1 MVTGIVASE
10 EGAHGGGK
18 DASDVSLRTR
28 LIAII
33 GRLDTEAISRV
44 GKRTL
49 VEDRWIAD
57 LRQYHGQYDEKI
69 TRDLKEAKK
78 SSLFINHT
86 RPKTNTL
93 EARLSDMLFPTDDKN
108 WGILPTPVPELA
120 EQAEE
125 SANMAAELRI
135 QAISDPKNGPAQ
147 DLAAQAEQDAAT
159 LEAQMEEAE
168 KRAKAMENEI
178 HDTLKE
184 CKYEIQAREV
194 IRDGCKLG
202 TGIMKGPVLGGKARR
217 SWQKRKEPQM
227 DSAGR
232 PIIGPDGQPIMI
244 QSNVYEMS
252 QVDDGRP
259 KYWRVDPWH
268 WFPESDAITMDDN
281 ESTFE
286 RHLMNEKML
295 RKLARDPGFDKD
307 AIRRL
312 LVQKPRDAIPQFVN
326 DLRNITGSYNDSMSD
341 RFTVWEYHGPL
352 TTQEVAD
359 LSTATGDPELMS
371 VLGLD
376 QGEPDPL
383 QELNVVVWF
392 CQGEVLKF
400 GIHPL
405 DSNDQIYSVFCLEKD
420 EACIFG
426 FGLPYIMRD
435 GQKALSSGWRIMMDN
450 AGLSSGPQI
459 IVNREI
465 IEPADGEWVMT
476 PRKIW
481 WRKPGALANE
491 TPFETVDIEMHQ
503 SELAN
508 IIAMSEQNID
518 KETNMPLIAQGE
530 QGSHITKT
538 AQGMSILM
546 NAVNV
551 VFRRMV
557 KNWDDDM
564 TVPNIR
570 RSYDFQMQ
578 FSKKDYIKGDYEVD
592 ARGTSVLLVRE
603 MQSANLLTFLTQFT
617 GHPILGKYLKQ
628 EGVPGLRRLAQ
639 TMMIPADELIKTD
652 QEIKQDEVE
661 AASQPPPPDPEMEKI
676 AMQMNIEQMR
686 AKSAMEMAYIQRDT
700 EMMKL
705 AAQQNMSLEQVH
717 AGLQKVRMELD
728 SKERT
733 FAVEAALEQR
743 NVAAG
748 IAKPSGGSLSVGP
761 GGKSNGA
768 TPH

>member
-1 MVTGIVASE
+1 MVTGNVASE
-10 EGAHGGGK
+10 GAVQHGVGGK
-18 DASDVSLRTR
+18 EASDAVPLSVR
-28 LIAII
+28 LIAIV
-33 GRLDTEAISRV
+33 GRLYKEATDRV
-44 GKRTL
+44 GKKSL
-49 VEDRWIAD
+49 VEERWIAD

-78 SSLFINHT
+78 STLFVNHT

-108 WGILPTPVPELA
+108 WGILPTPVPELT
-120 EQAEE
+120 QHAEE
-125 SANMAAELRI
+125 AADMAAQLRL
-135 QAISDPKNGPAQ
+135 QAIADPKNGAAQ
-147 DLAAQAEQDAAT
+147 DLAAKSEEYAAQF
-159 LEAQMEEAE
+159 EAQMEEAE
-168 KRAKAMENEI
+168 ERAKAMENEI
-178 HDTLKE
+178 HDSLKE
-184 CKYEIQAREV
+184 CQYEIQAREV

-217 SWQKRKEPQM
+217 SWQKDPT
-227 DSAGR
+227 
-232 PIIGPDGQPIMI
+232 
-244 QSNVYEMS
+244 SNVFQLK
-252 QVDDGRP
+252 QVDDGKP

-268 WFPESDAITMDDN
+268 FFPESDALTMDDN

-295 RKLARDPGFDKD
+295 RKLARDPGFDQD

-312 LVQKPRDAIPQFVN
+312 LLQKPTEAVPQFVN
-326 DLRNITGSYNDSMSD
+326 DLRNITGSYSDAMTD

-352 TTQEVAD
+352 TAEEVAD
-359 LSTATGDPELMS
+359 LATATGDPELVQVM
-371 VLGLD
+371 GLD

-383 QELNVVVWF
+383 QELNVVMWF

-405 DSNDQIYSVFCLEKD
+405 DSNDQIYSVFNLEKD
-420 EACIFG
+420 EASIFG

-435 GQKALSSGWRIMMDN
+435 GQKALSAAWRIMMDN

-459 IVNREI
+459 VVDKEA
-465 IEPADGEWVMT
+465 IEPADGEWVLT

-481 WRKPGALANE
+481 NRKSGAPVGAV
-491 TPFETVDIEMHQ
+491 PFETFDIEMHQ
-503 SELAN
+503 SELAA
-508 IIAMSEQNID
+508 IIGMSEQNID

-551 VFRRMV
+551 VFRRIV

-570 RSYDFQMQ
+570 RAYDFQMQ
-578 FSKKDYIKGDYEVD
+578 FSKKEHIKGDYDVD

-603 MQSANLLTFLTQFT
+603 MQSANLLTFVTQFT

-639 TMMIPADELIKTD
+639 TMMIPADELIKSD
-652 QEIKQDEVE
+652 QEIKQDEVN
-661 AASQPPPPDPEMEKI
+661 AAKQPPPPDPEMEKI
-676 AMQMNIEQMR
+676 AMQANIEQMR
-686 AKSAMEMAYIQRDT
+686 LKSAMELAYLHRDT

-705 AAQQNMSLEQVH
+705 AAQQNMSLEQIH
-717 AGLQKVRMELD
+717 AGLEKVRMALD
-728 SKERT
+728 SSERK
-733 FAVEAALEQR
+733 FAAEAAIEAR
-743 NVAAG
+743 NLAAG
-748 IAKPSGGSLSVGP
+748 TAKPSGGSLSVGP
-761 GGKSNGA
+761 GGASNA
-768 TPH
+768 AN